1 MADYTLSRT
10 GAQIDAIG
18 DIQYASSEITSLANN
33 TFTDL
38 CSLTLSTGRWIV
50 FGQGRINPGSTD
62 LKYDLSLSTT
72 SGDIAVGTAGGLM
85 QMNCKASAGLCT
97 ASVSRILNIT
107 AASTT
112 VYLVARQVSGET
124 KSITSYNQIMNA
136 IRIR

>member
-1 MADYTLSRT
+1 MADYTLNRT

-18 DIQYASSEITSLANN
+18 EIQYTSSEVTSLANN
-33 TFTDL
+33 TMTDL

-85 QMNCKASAGLCT
+85 QMNVKASAGICT
-97 ASVSRILNIT
+97 ASISRIVNVT

-112 VYLVARQVSGET
+112 VYLVARQLSGET

>member
-1 MADYTLSRT
+1 MANYTLNRT
-10 GAQIDAIG
+10 GSQLDAIG
-18 DIQYASSEITSLANN
+18 DIQYTSSAVESLANN
-33 TFTDL
+33 TMTNL
-38 CSLTLSTGRWIV
+38 CSLSLTQGRWIV

-62 LKYDLSLSTT
+62 LKYDVSLSTT
-72 SGDIAVGTAGGLM
+72 SGEIAVSTAGGLM
-85 QMNCKASAGLCT
+85 QMNCKASAGTCT
-97 ASVSRILNIT
+97 ASVSRIVNVT